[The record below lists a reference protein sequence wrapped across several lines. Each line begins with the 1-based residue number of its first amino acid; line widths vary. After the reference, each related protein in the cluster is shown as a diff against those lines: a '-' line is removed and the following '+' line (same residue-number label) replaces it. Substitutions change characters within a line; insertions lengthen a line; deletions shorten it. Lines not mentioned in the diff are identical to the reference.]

1 MKIFT
6 YILSMCITMSAFS
19 QSIIEGRVVNEK
31 NIPIEDVNVLVK
43 NTMKGDFTSPNGF
56 FRLVNIEE
64 GSIVLTLSKVGY
76 EEKNINVVI
85 KPNKTTQL
93 GVITL
98 IVDDTKLDEVV
109 VQGKINSYLQKRTS
123 SALRLKSKLVELP
136 QNIQIVD
143 KQLMNDQISFNL
155 FDGISRN
162 TSGTRRVMHQS
173 YPSIYMR
180 GYAIEGLRN
189 GVNIKGYF
197 GPMKDDVSFVERIE
211 FVKGPAS
218 FMMGNTSLGGLYN
231 VVTKKPNGTN
241 QKSVAVTLGSFD
253 TYRAELD
260 VNGFLTEDKK
270 LLYRLNLMGKLQGSH
285 TDYGYENGYNIA
297 PSFKYLV
304 SDKSEVTVEYIYQNS
319 AVNNYANYIY
329 SKNNFKE
336 FPVNTSYSDPRK
348 DPINL
353 NEHNV
358 FINFNHKLNNNWELT
373 AQTTYLKFSQRGTQF
388 GLAYNTLQ
396 DDGKAKRSFSL
407 LDNDN
412 TILSG
417 QAIINGN
424 FDTGSVS
431 HKLVGGL
438 DTGSKEYFADWSGLT
453 APDQATDYD
462 IYNPELG
469 ANNLTRNDFPDIDRS
484 ISLKQRSGRYNQKN
498 NYTALYLHDELSFF
512 NNQVRLSLAGRYTMT
527 KRIENTGKTTKN
539 EVFTPRVGLSLN
551 YVKGGTMYAV
561 YDQTFEENYGAPL
574 KDGSA
579 LLPSRGSNIE
589 FGIKNEWF
597 NTFQTSL
604 SVFYLTKDNITT
616 SAGVAP
622 DFYSEQIG
630 ESTSQGFEIDATG
643 KILPNLNLVLNYAY
657 TDAKVSKDKNPDN
670 VGGMLPGAARHISNA
685 WLNYTIDNS
694 SLLKGVGFS
703 LGYQWQKDRAA
714 WPLGS
719 NSILPDDFFSLD
731 AGVSYKQKPFEV
743 SLVANNLTSNYNY
756 TGFYPGAWGYKHYG
770 WRAAPLRNFR
780 VQFKYFF

>member
-1 MKIFT
+1 
-6 YILSMCITMSAFS
+6 MSAFS

-31 NIPIEDVNVLVK
+31 NDPVEDVNVIIK
-43 NTMKGDFTSPNGF
+43 NTTKGSFTTTNGF
-56 FRLVNIEE
+56 FRLTNIAEATAT
-64 GSIVLTLSKVGY
+64 LTLSKVGY
-76 EEKNINVVI
+76 KEKSIDVVVQQ
-85 KPNKTTQL
+85 NKTTKV

-98 IVDDTKLDEVV
+98 IANNTKLDEVV
-109 VQGKINSYLQKRTS
+109 VKGKNDGYLQKRTS
-123 SALRLKSKLVELP
+123 STLRLKSKLVELP

-143 KQLMNDQISFNL
+143 NQLISDQISFNL

-162 TSGTRRVMHQS
+162 TSGTRRVMHQP
-173 YPSIYMR
+173 YPLIYMR
-180 GYAIEGLRN
+180 GYAVEGLRN
-189 GVNIKGYF
+189 GVNIRGYF
-197 GPMKDDVSFVERIE
+197 GPMKDDASFVERIE

-231 VVTKKPNGTN
+231 VVTKKPSGTN
-241 QKSVAVTLGSFD
+241 KKSVAITLGSFD
-253 TYRAELD
+253 TYRAALD
-260 VNGFLTEDKK
+260 IDGFLSEDKK
-270 LLYRLNLMGKLQGSH
+270 LLYRLNLMGKFQGSH

-297 PSFKYLV
+297 PSFKYLFN
-304 SDKSEVTVEYIYQNS
+304 DKSTVTLEYIYQNS
-319 AVNNYANYIY
+319 AINNYANYIF
-329 SKNNFKE
+329 SKKGFKE

-348 DPINL
+348 DPIKL

-358 FINFNHKLNNNWELT
+358 FLNFHHQLNKNWEFT
-373 AQTTYLKFSQRGTQF
+373 AQTTYLKFSQRGTQL
-388 GLAYNTLQ
+388 GLSYNSLQ
-396 DDGKAKRSFSL
+396 EDGKAKRSFSL

-417 QAIINGN
+417 QAMVNGN
-424 FDTGSVS
+424 FNTGAIL
-431 HKLVGGL
+431 HKMVVGL

-453 APDQATDYD
+453 APDKATDYD
-462 IYNPELG
+462 IYHPELG
-469 ANNLTRNDFPDIDRS
+469 ASNLTRDDFPIIDRA
-484 ISLKQRSGRYNQKN
+484 ISLKQRSGRYTQKN
-498 NYTALYLHDELSFF
+498 NYTAFYLHDELSFF
-512 NNQVRLSLAGRYTMT
+512 DNLVRLSLAGRYTIT
-527 KRIENTGKTTKN
+527 KRFENTGKITKN

-574 KDGSA
+574 QDGSA

-589 FGIKNEWF
+589 FGVKNEWF

-604 SVFYLTKDNITT
+604 SVFYLTKNNITT

-630 ESTSQGFEIDATG
+630 ESTSQGFEFDATG
-643 KILPNLNLVLNYAY
+643 KILPNLNIVLNYAY

-685 WLNYTIDNS
+685 WLNYTINNNS
-694 SLLKGVGFS
+694 FLEGVGFS

-719 NSILPDDFFSLD
+719 GKMLPDDFFSLD
-731 AGVSYKQKPFEV
+731 AGISYKQKPFEV
-743 SLVANNLTSNYNY
+743 SLVANNITSNYNY

-770 WRAAPLRNFR
+770 WRSAPLRNFR
-780 VQFKYFF
+780 IQFKYFF